1 MNQRD
6 RDYEELLRRALRAS
20 ADSVVPAEDG
30 LERIRARLS
39 TPHPSL
45 VAWMMAGFSEVAS
58 RAAAGLQSVSDWLRP
73 MPGAARERLRVT
85 RPGPRRGGLARL
97 RPTAVLAIAV
107 FVVAGGALALTPL
120 PGQAISSTAAL
131 IRSLGSGGPAGGTG
145 GSPLS
150 GGPSRN
156 LFIREG
162 TATSST
168 APGRPDHRHVAAAS
182 CAVAA
187 SASRAASSTT
197 CPSPAGQRRPDHRL
211 PEPHWQ
217 PRAESR
223 PRARPAA
230 RPRAPRAARPRA
242 PLGSPEPTAS
252 PSAHRKPGRRLSA
265 EPNRRPG
272 PHRLPESGR
281 QPDAEPGQTAR
292 RRVPRAAR
300 RRARIAARRRVP
312 RAARR
317 RARIAARRRV
327 PRAAR
332 RRARLTARRRAA
344 LTARARLAAPRRA
357 PPVARARP
365 GSAATGQ

>member
-85 RPGPRRGGLARL
+85 RPGPGHGGLARL

-131 IRSLGSGGPAGGTG
+131 IRSLGSGGSAGGTS

-162 TATSST
+162 TVTSST
-168 APGRPDHRHVAAAS
+168 PPGQPDHRSVAAAG
-182 CAVAA
+182 CTVAA

-197 CPSPAGQRRPDHRL
+197 CPSPTG
-211 PEPHWQ
+211 
-217 PRAESR
+217 S
-223 PRARPAA
+223 AA
-230 RPRAPRAARPRA
+230 PTACPSST
-242 PLGSPEPTAS
+242 GSPAPSPAGSPAPSSAGSPAPSSAGSPDPTAS
-252 PSAHRKPGRRLSA
+252 PSAAGS
-265 EPNRRPG
+265 
-272 PHRLPESGR
+272 
-281 QPDAEPGQTAR
+281 
-292 RRVPRAAR
+292 
-300 RRARIAARRRVP
+300 
-312 RAARR
+312 
-317 RARIAARRRV
+317 
-327 PRAAR
+327 
-332 RRARLTARRRAA
+332 
-344 LTARARLAAPRRA
+344 LAGA
-357 PPVARARP
+357 PPLNPIVGPDHAACP
-365 GSAATGQ
+365 SPAGSPAPSPDSSPTPSATGSPTPSPADSSTPSSTGSPSPAGGPAPSSTGSPSPAG

>member
-85 RPGPRRGGLARL
+85 RPGPGHGGLARL

-120 PGQAISSTAAL
+120 PGQAISQTAAL

-162 TATSST
+162 TVTSST
-168 APGRPDHRHVAAAS
+168 APGRPNHRHVAAAS

-197 CPSPAGQRRPDHRL
+197 CPSPGA
-211 PEPHWQ
+211 
-217 PRAESR
+217 S
-223 PRARPAA
+223 AA
-230 RPRAPRAARPRA
+230 PPPIARAP
-242 PLGSPEPTAS
+242 
-252 PSAHRKPGRRLSA
+252 
-265 EPNRRPG
+265 
-272 PHRLPESGR
+272 
-281 QPDAEPGQTAR
+281 
-292 RRVPRAAR
+292 
-300 RRARIAARRRVP
+300 
-312 RAARR
+312 
-317 RARIAARRRV
+317 
-327 PRAAR
+327 
-332 RRARLTARRRAA
+332 
-344 LTARARLAAPRRA
+344 LAAPRRA
-357 PPVARARP
+357 SELAAARP
-365 GSAATGQ
+365 RVPLAARPRVPLAARNRRLAQVRPEAWPAALR